1 MVAVVRNGLCAVARA
16 GILAAGMVVLTP
28 AMAADSALSGLT
40 GSWGGG
46 GVIKYSDGSTERMRC
61 NARYSGS
68 GAAMTM
74 AINCTSS
81 AHSVNISA
89 NLRATGGNVSGS
101 WSESGL
107 GVSGSASG
115 KASPGR
121 LSLGLG
127 GGVSGSMSV
136 NYTGSRQDVGIS
148 VEGAPLQ
155 NVSMSLSKR

>member
-1 MVAVVRNGLCAVARA
+1 MVSVGRNGLSAVARA
-16 GILAAGMVVLTP
+16 SAVAIGLVLLTP

-40 GSWGGG
+40 GSWGGS

-61 NARYSGS
+61 NARYSG
-68 GAAMTM
+68 GDAMAM
-74 AINCTSS
+74 SINCSS
-81 AHSVNISA
+81 AARSVNISG
-89 NLRATGGNVSGS
+89 NLRANGGRVSGS
-101 WSESGL
+101 WAESNL

-115 KASPGR
+115 KASPGH

-136 NYTGSRQDVGIS
+136 NYAGGRQDVGIT

-155 NVSMSLSKR
+155 SVSMSLSKR